1 MLYLKVMD
9 KIQKT
14 LSKPFSTML
23 ENYNLAKE
31 VMPPKQKSGH
41 WNVFPEDYEE
51 SIKNVDAWETFLRNP
66 ISLGFNDNLVGYDN
80 SRFTQNK
87 KYNGVDAWERRKVHN
102 YKNLIEDSLS
112 NPDEQKLANETFN
125 YFLSLSYFSAIN
137 SFFLLSSFALS

>member
-41 WNVFPEDYEE
+41 WNVFPK
-51 SIKNVDAWETFLRNP
+51 IM
-66 ISLGFNDNLVGYDN
+66 
-80 SRFTQNK
+80 
-87 KYNGVDAWERRKVHN
+87 
-102 YKNLIEDSLS
+102 KNLLKMSMLG
-112 NPDEQKLANETFN
+112 KLF
-125 YFLSLSYFSAIN
+125 
-137 SFFLLSSFALS
+137 